1 MEAGEASHPFGNP
14 SVLFV
19 CTANRIRSP
28 LAAILFRNL
37 LQQEGFEPH
46 TWRIESAGTWAIDG
60 LPVFDEVEQLLTQ
73 RGLPSE
79 QHISR
84 SVTEKMIANH
94 NLVLVME
101 PGHQEALKAEFPKYA
116 HRIHLLSEMSSK
128 RAPVEDPAGGL
139 LVDYEATAK
148 EIEGYLYQGLAR
160 ILYLAYTPG

>member
-101 PGHQEALKAEFPKYA
+101 PGHQEALKAEFQKYA
-116 HRIHLLSEMSSK
+116 HRIHL
-128 RAPVEDPAGGL
+128 
-139 LVDYEATAK
+139 
-148 EIEGYLYQGLAR
+148 
-160 ILYLAYTPG
+160 